1 MLQLVPSHG
10 SHGGHGG
17 HDGHGGHVSHV
28 GVGSGSEAPARSPK
42 GVEITAPLRDPQ
54 KCFHSA
60 HRRLKRVLNLDIV
73 SPPQTREGRRC
84 RLVRRRRRTGDQEVS
99 PQWRRLVA
107 RRGRLGLQMGTGNKQ
122 LITEITKVTVCVR
135 RISVGGFTE
144 TVIDD
149 RSNNGIFLSD
159 LSC

>member
-54 KCFHSA
+54 KCFHPA
-60 HRRLKRVLNLDIV
+60 HWRLKRVLNLDVV
-73 SPPQTREGRRC
+73 SPPPRPERVEGVGRC
-84 RLVRRRRRTGDQEVS
+84 DGDGALETKRSLHSGGEDVSGGSSAAEDWVEEVEVD
-99 PQWRRLVA
+99 QGIAEDDGL
-107 RRGRLGLQMGTGNKQ
+107 GR
-122 LITEITKVTVCVR
+122 
-135 RISVGGFTE
+135 
-144 TVIDD
+144 D
-149 RSNNGIFLSD
+149 RHCSRVSRKE
-159 LSC
+159 